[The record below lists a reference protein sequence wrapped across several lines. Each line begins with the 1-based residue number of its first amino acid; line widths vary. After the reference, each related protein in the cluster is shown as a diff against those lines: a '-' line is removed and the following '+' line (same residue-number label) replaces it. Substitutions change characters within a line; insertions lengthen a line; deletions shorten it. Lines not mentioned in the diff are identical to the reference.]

1 MNHTFGCIDSGS
13 VRTRL
18 ILPYGQYVA
27 QYARSCS
34 NESSN
39 SILHFNFSSKYT
51 PCYPAFLHLSTG
63 EYQLNSLGV

>member
-27 QYARSCS
+27 QYASLVPMNHPTPYITLNFHQNTPLVIQPFCIYRQV
-34 NESSN
+34 
-39 SILHFNFSSKYT
+39 SIN
-51 PCYPAFLHLSTG
+51 
-63 EYQLNSLGV
+63 